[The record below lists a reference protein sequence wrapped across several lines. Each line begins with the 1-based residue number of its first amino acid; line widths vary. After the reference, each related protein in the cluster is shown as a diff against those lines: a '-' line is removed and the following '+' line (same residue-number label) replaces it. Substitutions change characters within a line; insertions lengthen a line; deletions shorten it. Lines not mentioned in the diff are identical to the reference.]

1 MGSVPFRSMLSLV
14 ATQFALNPTLQ
25 LLDPSLADFGPAV
38 KEFVEAF
45 VAYGDKL
52 DQGIKYSWM
61 GAIASQYPDIRNWS
75 ASRTQ
80 NETALMASSRTI
92 PCLVLQGAMDKLL
105 DGEKVR
111 DLMNTFSGT
120 SCSGCGRTPVMPRSL
135 TIPKGPTLR
144 SSPLRRGSVV

>member
-52 DQGIKYSWM
+52 DQGIKYS
-61 GAIASQYPDIRNWS
+61 
-75 ASRTQ
+75 
-80 NETALMASSRTI
+80 
-92 PCLVLQGAMDKLL
+92 
-105 DGEKVR
+105 
-111 DLMNTFSGT
+111 
-120 SCSGCGRTPVMPRSL
+120 
-135 TIPKGPTLR
+135 
-144 SSPLRRGSVV
+144 